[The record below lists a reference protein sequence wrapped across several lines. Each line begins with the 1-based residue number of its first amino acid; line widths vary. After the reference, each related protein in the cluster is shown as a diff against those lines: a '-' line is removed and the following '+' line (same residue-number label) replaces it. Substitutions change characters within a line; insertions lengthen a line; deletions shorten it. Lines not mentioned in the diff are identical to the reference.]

1 MVYFAHSRGAA
12 RKRGLFMDKHFV
24 IFDFDGT
31 LVDSMPYWQGEERS
45 FLTERGVT
53 DPEELDAMMERIKP
67 LGIAE
72 AAEIMVERFRFPDK
86 PEEVAA
92 KFVAAMS
99 VRYRESIPL
108 KDGAREYLEALK
120 QAGARM
126 AVASGTGADLME
138 ACLRRLGIRGYFE
151 FVLSC
156 LDVGAGKDRPDIY
169 LEAARRFGAEPGEIA
184 VYEDSAVAMRTAKGA
199 GFYGAGFYDATAANH
214 WEELQALADE
224 TLPDW
229 RAARL

>member
-1 MVYFAHSRGAA
+1 
-12 RKRGLFMDKHFV
+12 MDKHFV

-45 FLTERGVT
+45 FLMERGVT
-53 DPEELDAMMERIKP
+53 DPEELDAVMERIKP
-67 LGIAE
+67 LGITE
-72 AAEIMVERFRFPDK
+72 AAEIMVERFGLPD
-86 PEEVAA
+86 
-92 KFVAAMS
+92 
-99 VRYRESIPL
+99 

-169 LEAARRFGAEPGEIA
+169 LEAARRFGAAPGEIA

-229 RAARL
+229 RAARP